1 MKLECDIISN
11 YYKSS
16 KWHFRDNHKR
26 LKGKKN
32 VGKHPSLIVGESN
45 DKTKFIN
52 IGLTHSKKRGHHV
65 NVEIYDPTDWSKKSR
80 LRDDISETDKSS
92 FSNQLKGYNLNPNDY
107 PKVNKII
114 NKHKKKNSH

>member
-1 MKLECDIISN
+1 MVILDMVGN
-11 YYKSS
+11 YY
-16 KWHFRDNHKR
+16 
-26 LKGKKN
+26 GKKN

-65 NVEIYDPTDWSKKSR
+65 NVEIYDP
-80 LRDDISETDKSS
+80 
-92 FSNQLKGYNLNPNDY
+92 NDY